1 MKIRFDVKSLSVIL
15 IAGLSAISLN
25 AQNEKAPA
33 EKPRVMER
41 MQKNDETL
49 AKDLNL
55 TPEQQ
60 AHFKKTDAEFREKSK
75 VAKIA
80 RKEEA
85 AKLREERIKAHKSV
99 LNAEQA
105 AKYDELMAKKKAKFE
120 ARKQEKAKKK
130 AAKKERKAEKK
141 AIKDEL
147 KKQE

>member
-1 MKIRFDVKSLSVIL
+1 MKIRFDLKSLIVIL
-15 IAGLSAISLN
+15 IAGLSAVSLN

-33 EKPRVMER
+33 GKPRIIER
-41 MQKNDETL
+41 MQKNDDNL

-60 AHFKKTDAEFREKSK
+60 AHFKKTNEEFVTK
-75 VAKIA
+75 AKAAKTA

-85 AKLREERIKAHKSV
+85 ARLREERIKAHKSV
-99 LNAEQA
+99 LSAEQA
-105 AKYDELMAKKKAKFE
+105 AKYDEIMAKKKAKFE